1 MPRAGK
7 PSKDDAEARKTRAA
21 RLRAGID
28 RLTKGRMPKP
38 SSPRELTDEA
48 ASEARAKA
56 EKRRDKR

>member
-7 PSKDDAEARKTRAA
+7 PSKDDAGARKTRAA
-21 RLRAGID
+21 QLRADID
-28 RLTKGRMPKP
+28 RLAKGRMPKP